1 MVLGGLFSH
10 FWLWDRSCALQ
21 QLPRFPQQSFY
32 ALESGNL
39 FVWDSVQILL
49 LLLAQLELERF
60 LTLFQFHQALRQ
72 SRDGL
77 SEIFR
82 SAGDP
87 KGHGGRHHRKLMV
100 ALMTT
105 QERRCLKIKL
115 T

>member
-1 MVLGGLFSH
+1 MVLGGLLSH
-10 FWLWDRSCALQ
+10 FRLWHRSCALQ

-32 ALESGNL
+32 ALERGDF
-39 FVWDSVQILL
+39 FVWDSIQILL
-49 LLLAQLELERF
+49 LMAQLELERF

>member
-1 MVLGGLFSH
+1 MGGLG
-10 FWLWDRSCALQ
+10 SCALQ
-21 QLPRFPQQSFY
+21 ELPRFPQQSFN
-32 ALESGNL
+32 ALERGDL
-39 FVWDSVQILL
+39 FVWNSIQIL
-49 LLLAQLELERF
+49 LLLAQLQLKRF
-60 LTLFQFHQALRQ
+60 LTLFQFHQTLRQ

-77 SEIFR
+77 REIFR

-87 KGHGGRHHRKLMV
+87 KRHGGCHHRKLMV